1 MTRAKDI
8 VHEFEAKL
16 ARLRGDERRSQEG
29 IDLINWVGWML
40 VPVDIKRAC
49 VLFAGRRARPGRPLR
64 AHSRAGAGRDRA
76 RCTVCH

>member
-1 MTRAKDI
+1 MTGAKDLF
-8 VHEFEAKL
+8 HELEAKL

-49 VLFAGRRARPGRPLR
+49 VLFTR
-64 AHSRAGAGRDRA
+64 
-76 RCTVCH
+76 